1 MISFFEIFILWF
13 FVSKN
18 SKKII
23 VSIIITIYLL
33 FYLLIDIVS
42 SDGINLASYYHFQT
56 NLIGSNLSS
65 YYSDFIVV
73 LLFVILLII
82 LSNKLSKNFD
92 FDISFKNFVYL
103 GIFVILFSQ
112 PTFDIFKLIYNLN
125 SFDNNKKILNIENNN
140 FIINKKNKYNLIVVT
155 TESLNSSIWKKFK
168 KINIKI
174 KRI

>member
-1 MISFFEIFILWF
+1 MLSFFEIFILWF

-23 VSIIITIYLL
+23 VSTIITIYLL

-56 NLIGSNLSS
+56 NLIGSNLNA

-73 LLFVILLII
+73 LLFAILLVILGK
-82 LSNKLSKNFD
+82 KLSRNFD

-103 GIFVILFSQ
+103 AIFVILFSQ
-112 PTFDIFKLIYNLN
+112 PTFDIFKLTYNLN
-125 SFDNNKKILNIENNN
+125 SFDNNNKILKIENNN
-140 FIINKKNKYNLIVVT
+140 FIINKKNI
-155 TESLNSSIWKKFK
+155 
-168 KINIKI
+168 
-174 KRI
+174 